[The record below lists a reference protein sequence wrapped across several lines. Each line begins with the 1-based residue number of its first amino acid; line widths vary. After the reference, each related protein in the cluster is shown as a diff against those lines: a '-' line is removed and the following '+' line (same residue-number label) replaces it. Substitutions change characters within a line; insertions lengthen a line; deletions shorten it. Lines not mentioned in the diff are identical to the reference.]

1 MTRDCYIVRDL
12 LALCREDLVSGE
24 TRTFVKEHLA
34 RCPACRAEWEALDG
48 PALPPLEGE
57 EPENG
62 QPFRAFAARWARRR
76 RAVAAAL
83 AALALLAALLGGCL
97 ASYLVFD
104 TPNLC
109 AAAAGAAR
117 VLWTDTETVTLRQ
130 QPRVVLAKPD
140 GSLLETYMAER
151 GFTEL
156 EEERMGALR
165 VFTNGE
171 TREAV
176 LCSQNRYWCLWSWR

>member
-48 PALPPLEGE
+48 PALPPLE
-57 EPENG
+57 EPESG

-117 VLWTDTETVTLRQ
+117 VLWTDAETVTLRQ

-171 TREAV
+171 GREMV

>member
-57 EPENG
+57 EPESV

-171 TREAV
+171 TRETV

>member
-24 TRTFVKEHLA
+24 TRAFVEEHLA
-34 RCPACRAEWEALDG
+34 RCPACRAEWEALER
-48 PALPPLEGE
+48 PVLPPEE
-57 EPENG
+57 EPESV

-117 VLWTDTETVTLRQ
+117 VLWTDAETVTLRQ